1 MTKTIRNIIAALALT
16 TTPIAAMTQDQQA
29 MCKSL
34 GALAHQVM
42 VNRQAGIALSD
53 MLEALPKGQENADV
67 GKAIIHIVMTA
78 YETPRY
84 STRTYQIVA
93 AEDYRNDIETACF
106 RRAMQ

>member
-16 TTPIAAMTQDQQA
+16 TTPVAALTDDA
-29 MCKSL
+29 AKACTEL

-42 VNRQAGIALSD
+42 VNRQAGIALSKILSVIQKPEGD
-53 MLEALPKGQENADV
+53 TSTYEMITQIIV
-67 GKAIIHIVMTA
+67 GA
-78 YETPRY
+78 YDIPRF

-106 RRAMQ
+106 RSLIQ